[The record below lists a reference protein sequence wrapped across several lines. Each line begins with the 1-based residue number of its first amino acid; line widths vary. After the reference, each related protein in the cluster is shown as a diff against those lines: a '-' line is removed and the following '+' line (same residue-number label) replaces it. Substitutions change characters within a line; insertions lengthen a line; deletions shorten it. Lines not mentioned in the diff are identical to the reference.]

1 MRFGRC
7 PSGTMMGSVPR
18 LWRSI
23 SQRMGLSTLVL
34 AEQKGGRLDPSTAQA
49 VSAARALGGP
59 VTLLFSGR
67 GLGGAP
73 SAGAALEG
81 VTAVLTADDEA
92 LDHQLAEPAGAL
104 IVAVQQRR
112 SFTHILAPSS
122 THGRNLLPRAAAK
135 LDVQA
140 VADVVEVRGPCT
152 FVRPIYA
159 GNALATVETPAEGL
173 QMLTVRTTSFPPA
186 PARAGNPAAIEP
198 VSAEELQA
206 AKVGCVPGWS
216 LGFGPACDPP
226 RRGTRARL
234 PHSQADAGTLATLS
248 PTTPPSRPPNSL
260 ARTRPAP
267 PRGCPRRWA
276 PRSAPTWDRPGWWS
290 PAGARCAPR
299 RTLRCWRPWPTRWG
313 GRWAPRVPRWTPA
326 TCPTTS
332 RSARRARWWPRTCTW
347 PLASPAPSST
357 WPGSRTPRPSWR

>member
-140 VADVVEVRGPCT
+140 VADVVEVQGPCT

-206 AKVGCVPGWS
+206 AKDASSTSAWVSEEVGTSERPD
-216 LGFGPACDPP
+216 LGQARVVVSG
-226 RRGTRARL
+226 GRALRSAENFAL
-234 PHSQADAGTLATLS
+234 LEALADALGGAVGASRAAVDAGYVPNDLQVGQTGKVVAPDLYLAFGISGAIQHVAGIKDAKTIVAVNTDADAPIFEVADYGLVGDLFEVI
-248 PTTPPSRPPNSL
+248 PQLQAEL
-260 ARTRPAP
+260 AA
-267 PRGCPRRWA
+267 A
-276 PRSAPTWDRPGWWS
+276 KAQ
-290 PAGARCAPR
+290 
-299 RTLRCWRPWPTRWG
+299 
-313 GRWAPRVPRWTPA
+313 
-326 TCPTTS
+326 
-332 RSARRARWWPRTCTW
+332 
-347 PLASPAPSST
+347 
-357 WPGSRTPRPSWR
+357 

>member
-206 AKVGCVPGWS
+206 AKDASSTSAWVSEEVGTSERPD
-216 LGFGPACDPP
+216 LGQARVVVSG
-226 RRGTRARL
+226 GRALRSAENFAL
-234 PHSQADAGTLATLS
+234 LEALADALGGAVGASRAAVDAGYVPNDLQVGQTGKVVAPDLYLAFGISGAIQHVAGIKDAKTIVAVNTDADAPIFEVADYGLVGDLFEVI
-248 PTTPPSRPPNSL
+248 PQLQAEL
-260 ARTRPAP
+260 AA
-267 PRGCPRRWA
+267 A
-276 PRSAPTWDRPGWWS
+276 KAQ
-290 PAGARCAPR
+290 
-299 RTLRCWRPWPTRWG
+299 
-313 GRWAPRVPRWTPA
+313 
-326 TCPTTS
+326 
-332 RSARRARWWPRTCTW
+332 
-347 PLASPAPSST
+347 
-357 WPGSRTPRPSWR
+357 

>member
-140 VADVVEVRGPCT
+140 VADVVEVQGPCT

-173 QMLTVRTTSFPPA
+173 QMLTDASSTSAWVSEEVGTSERPDLGQ
-186 PARAGNPAAIEP
+186 ARVVVSGGRALR
-198 VSAEELQA
+198 SAENFALLEALADALGGAVGASRAAVDAGYVPNDLQVGQTGKVVAPDLYLAFGISGAIQHVAGIKDAKTIVAVNTDADAPIFEVADYGLVGDLFEVIPQLQA
-206 AKVGCVPGWS
+206 ELAAAK
-216 LGFGPACDPP
+216 A
-226 RRGTRARL
+226 
-234 PHSQADAGTLATLS
+234 Q
-248 PTTPPSRPPNSL
+248 
-260 ARTRPAP
+260 
-267 PRGCPRRWA
+267 
-276 PRSAPTWDRPGWWS
+276 
-290 PAGARCAPR
+290 
-299 RTLRCWRPWPTRWG
+299 
-313 GRWAPRVPRWTPA
+313 
-326 TCPTTS
+326 
-332 RSARRARWWPRTCTW
+332 
-347 PLASPAPSST
+347 
-357 WPGSRTPRPSWR
+357 